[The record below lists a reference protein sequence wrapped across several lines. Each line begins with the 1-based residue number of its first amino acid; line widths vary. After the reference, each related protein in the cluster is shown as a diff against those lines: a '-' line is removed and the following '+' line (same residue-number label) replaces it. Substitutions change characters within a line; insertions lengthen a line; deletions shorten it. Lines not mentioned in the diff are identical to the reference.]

1 MESACLVRALPLVA
15 GFPRQV
21 ASFPLGFVS
30 CCDSV
35 LLCPVVYCYGS
46 KMQLGGRFW
55 IDTDTMLGSAHLQM
69 FPE

>member
-1 MESACLVRALPLVA
+1 MESACLVQLLPLVV

-21 ASFPLGFVS
+21 ASLPPWV
-30 CCDSV
+30 
-35 LLCPVVYCYGS
+35 LCPVVIDSCYGS
-46 KMQLGGRFW
+46 KMQLDGRFW